1 MFGTLTIM
9 TYMQHNLVKLL
20 FLPTFF
26 LITRIISGL
35 FLLAVVLLSKYIL
48 YLCLQE
54 ILHITFSLVNNLL
67 RRKLLLENE
76 PSFLKILQ
84 RHYLQKENFVKLNST
99 PTHRPPVDQNNANN
113 STDWNLT

>member
-20 FLPTFF
+20 FLPTVF

-54 ILHITFSLVNNLL
+54 ILQITFSLVNNLL

-76 PSFLKILQ
+76 LYFISLKYSSVITFRSKIL
-84 RHYLQKENFVKLNST
+84 
-99 PTHRPPVDQNNANN
+99 
-113 STDWNLT
+113 